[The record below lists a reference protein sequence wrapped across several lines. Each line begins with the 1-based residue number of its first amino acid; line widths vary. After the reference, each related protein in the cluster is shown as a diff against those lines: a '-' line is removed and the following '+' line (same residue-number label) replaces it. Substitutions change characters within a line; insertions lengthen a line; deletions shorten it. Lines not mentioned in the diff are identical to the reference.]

1 MTTDDNEKI
10 PVTVKPAVADMAE
23 NSANLNDTALDGDKP
38 EHEECKSNKTND
50 GTSKTSNFKATEDT
64 IVQKENA
71 EEKNISKKSKKKHG
85 IFFKISVSLAGLI
98 LLFILPVVGL
108 LLYSAIDGADPAEH
122 IPAGHYAYIN
132 LPSVGAFVQ
141 KTLSMKTLDAVF
153 ASPETAQVQG
163 LIRSLRSSPELS
175 AWWFKTVSNI
185 RVDAAAYT
193 LPEENSGS
201 GQKDTND
208 FLIFAKL
215 GFRSAAVRVV
225 PLILKIKPGLISSI
239 KELETVTENNF
250 TYWTYNANG
259 QLIYIGTF
267 KDCIIASTS
276 KNLFIQSFS
285 KYNDENTAQIK
296 NFIRSSKKDSI
307 SVLSDIN
314 YFTGSIKRDNS
325 ILSNAVTHLTFD
337 KNTILNLNL
346 HDTDLSASGNC
357 NWKTE
362 NDGLKTILQ
371 KQSVVPGILN
381 RLPKSASYITLINMG
396 EPEFLFKNGTVLFN
410 SNILNSYKSA
420 SQASK
425 FLFKKD
431 INELLFSWMGEELGM
446 FGVEHSEQPI
456 FFASL
461 KDENKCRAVFE
472 DIFSSI
478 FVDKDT
484 SAVVDGL
491 RIPRIEFPDLI
502 KALLR
507 SFKIE
512 LPRPFYVISN
522 GYLYL
527 SQNAE
532 AVASFVNDVK
542 AGNLLV
548 KTENWKTVT
557 KNISPET
564 SVFMYYTVENH
575 IPNILKGMDI
585 LKPILKDYGKG
596 VFSIKLNKEQKLFF
610 EFYTQKTEAHSLGE
624 LAAFPYKSEE
634 KITSNIYCGKN
645 AANVPFVYWAAGQTV
660 YALNL
665 ADKTLQSLKLDD
677 KAYLNINIIN
687 NKITS
692 VWAVSARG
700 TIYKTDY
707 LLKADSGFPI
717 LTGEKFGAE
726 PQFINGGIV
735 LPVLNK
741 PVLLFVNEDAQVF
754 FSDAMEARLKSAP
767 CIFENTIAALPR
779 SFDGELYLFEKDGK
793 IKENY
798 PVQLGAISAVQ
809 PILYHN
815 EKQELWI
822 AILLENGKFL
832 LKPCNGGADVFTDEE
847 TGYSIDLNVSCRV
860 QPVYSANLKTFFLI
874 ADAGHLYKINTQCK
888 ILDKI
893 ALKQKNADDYAI
905 TLMDLTG
912 DNLDDVLV
920 SGGGNA
926 VYAYTSNLAEMYGFP
941 VAGKGEPC
949 LIDVDGDGI
958 TELITC
964 GIDNNI
970 HSYRMQK

>member
-1 MTTDDNEKI
+1 MTTDNNEKI
-10 PVTVKPAVADMAE
+10 PITEEPAAE
-23 NSANLNDTALDGDKP
+23 SMTEISANLNDVEPLNGEP
-38 EHEECKSNKTND
+38 EHTVYNSNGANGDIPETN
-50 GTSKTSNFKATEDT
+50 NFKDT
-64 IVQKENA
+64 KVQRENT
-71 EEKNISKKSKKKHG
+71 EEKITLKKAKKKHG
-85 IFFKISVSLAGLI
+85 IFFKIFISLTVLIFLIVLPLAG
-98 LLFILPVVGL
+98 F

-132 LPSVGAFVQ
+132 LPSAGGFIQ

-153 ASPETAQVQG
+153 ASPETAQIQG
-163 LIRSLRSSPELS
+163 LIRSLRASPELS
-175 AWWFKTVSNI
+175 AWWFKTVSNV

-193 LPEENSGS
+193 VSEENSG
-201 GQKDTND
+201 GEPKDKND

-215 GFRSAAVRVV
+215 GFRSAATRLAPV
-225 PLILKIKPGLISSI
+225 ILKIKPGLISSI
-239 KELETVTENNF
+239 KELETVTENNLK
-250 TYWTYNANG
+250 YWIYNANG

-296 NFIRSSKKDSI
+296 NFIRSSRKDSI
-307 SVLSDIN
+307 SILSNIN

-325 ILSNAVTHLTFD
+325 ILSNAVTNLNFD
-337 KNTILNLNL
+337 KNTILNFNL

-357 NWKTE
+357 NWQTE

-371 KQSVVPGILN
+371 RQSAVPGILN

-396 EPEFLFKNGTVLFN
+396 EPEFLFNNGTILFN
-410 SNILNSYKSA
+410 SSILNSYKSA

-431 INELLFSWMGEELGM
+431 INELLFSWMGEEIGM
-446 FGVEHSEQPI
+446 FGLEHSEEPI
-456 FFASL
+456 FFVSL

-472 DIFSSI
+472 DIFASI

-491 RIPRIEFPDLI
+491 RIPRIEFPDLV

-532 AVASFVNDVK
+532 AAASFVNDVK

-548 KTENWKTVT
+548 KTENWKTIT

-564 SVFMYYTVENH
+564 SIFMYYTVEDR
-575 IPNILKGMDI
+575 IPNMLKGIDI

-610 EFYTQKTEAHSLGE
+610 EFYTQKTETHSLGE

-645 AANVPFVYWAAGQTV
+645 TSNVPFVYWAAGKTV

-677 KAYLNINIIN
+677 KAYLNVNIAN

-700 TIYKTDY
+700 TVYKTDY
-707 LLKADSGFPI
+707 LLKAESGFPI

-726 PQFINGGIV
+726 PKFINEGIV
-735 LPVLNK
+735 LPILNK
-741 PVLLFVNEDAQVF
+741 PVLLFVTKDAQIF
-754 FSDAMEARLKSAP
+754 FSDTMGAKLKNSP
-767 CIFENTIAALPR
+767 YIFENTIAALPR
-779 SFDGELYLFEKDGK
+779 SFDGEVYLFEADGK

-815 EKQELWI
+815 EKKELWV
-822 AILLENGKFL
+822 AILMEDGKFL
-832 LKPCNGGADVFTDEE
+832 LKPCNGGVQVFDDEE
-847 TGYSIDLNVSCRV
+847 IGYSINLNVSCRV

-912 DNLDDVLV
+912 DKLDDVIV

-926 VYAYTSNLAEMYGFP
+926 IYAYTSNLAEIYGFP
-941 VAGKGEPC
+941 VAGKGVPR
-949 LIDVDGDGI
+949 LIDVDGDGT

>member
-1 MTTDDNEKI
+1 MTTD
-10 PVTVKPAVADMAE
+10 
-23 NSANLNDTALDGDKP
+23 NDD
-38 EHEECKSNKTND
+38 
-50 GTSKTSNFKATEDT
+50 TSEINNFKNTEGT

-71 EEKNISKKSKKKHG
+71 EEKTVSKKGKKKHG
-85 IFFKISVSLAGLI
+85 IFFTIFISLAALLVLI
-98 LLFILPVVGL
+98 LLPLAGF

-132 LPSVGAFVQ
+132 LPSAGAFIQ

-153 ASPETAQVQG
+153 ASSEIAQVQG
-163 LIRSLRSSPELS
+163 LIRSLRASPELS
-175 AWWFKTVSNI
+175 SWWFKTVSNVRI
-185 RVDAAAYT
+185 DAAAYT
-193 LPEENSGS
+193 LPEENAGS
-201 GQKDTND
+201 ELKDKND

-215 GFRSAAVRVV
+215 GFRSAAVRLA
-225 PLILKIKPGLISSI
+225 PLILKIKPDFISSI
-239 KELETVTENNF
+239 KELKPITENNF
-250 TYWTYNANG
+250 TYWMYNVNG

-285 KYNDENTAQIK
+285 KYNNENTAQIK

-307 SVLSDIN
+307 SVLSDIH
-314 YFTGSIKRDNS
+314 YFTGNIKRDNS
-325 ILSNAVTHLTFD
+325 ILSNAVTHLQFD
-337 KNTILNLNL
+337 KNTIFNFNL
-346 HDTDLSASGNC
+346 HNEDLSASGIC
-357 NWKTE
+357 HWQTE

-381 RLPKSASYITLINMG
+381 RLPKSANYITLIHMG
-396 EPEFLFKNGTVLFN
+396 EPEFLFNNGTILFN
-410 SNILNSYKSA
+410 ATILNSYKSA

-431 INELLFSWMGEELGM
+431 INELLFSWMGEEMGM
-446 FGVEHSEQPI
+446 FGLEHSEQPI
-456 FFASL
+456 FFVSL

-478 FVDKDT
+478 FVDKDI

-548 KTENWKTVT
+548 KTENWKSLT
-557 KNISPET
+557 KHISPET
-564 SVFMYYTVENH
+564 SVFMYYTIENQ
-575 IPNILKGMDI
+575 IPNILKEIDL

-596 VFSIKLNKEQKLFF
+596 IFSMNLNKEQKLFF
-610 EFYTQKTEAHSLGE
+610 EFYTQKTESHSLGE
-624 LAAFPYKSEE
+624 LAAFPYKSKE

-645 AANVPFVYWAAGQTV
+645 ASNVPFVYWAAGQTV

-677 KAYLNINIIN
+677 KVYLNVNIEN
-687 NKITS
+687 NKIS
-692 VWAVSARG
+692 AVWAVSARG
-700 TIYKTDY
+700 TVYKTDY
-707 LLKADSGFPI
+707 LLQAASGFPI

-726 PQFINGGIV
+726 PQCINGGIV
-735 LPVLNK
+735 LPILNK
-741 PVLLFVNEDAQVF
+741 PVLLFVTKDAQTI
-754 FSDAMEARLKSAP
+754 FSDAMEAKLKTPP

-779 SFDGELYLFEKDGK
+779 SFDGEVYLFGTDGK

-798 PVQLGAISAVQ
+798 PVQLEALSAVQ

-815 EKQELWI
+815 EKKELWI
-822 AILLENGKFL
+822 AILMEGGKFL
-832 LKPCNGGADVFTDEE
+832 LKPCNGGIEVFTDDEI
-847 TGYSIDLNVSCRV
+847 GYSINLNVSCRV

-874 ADAGHLYKINTQCK
+874 ADSGHLYKINTQCQ

-905 TLMDLTG
+905 TLMDITG
-912 DNLDDVLV
+912 DKLDDVLI

-926 VYAYTSNLAEMYGFP
+926 MYAYTSNLAEMDGFP
-941 VAGKGEPC
+941 IAGTGIPC

-958 TELITC
+958 RELITC